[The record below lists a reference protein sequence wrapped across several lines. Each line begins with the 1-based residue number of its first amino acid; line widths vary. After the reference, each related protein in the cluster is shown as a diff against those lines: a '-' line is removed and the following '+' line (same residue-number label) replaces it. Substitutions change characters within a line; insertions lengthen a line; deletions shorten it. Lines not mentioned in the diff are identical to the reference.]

1 MMRTL
6 ITVFLKEVLDNVRD
20 RRTLASALIMGPLF
34 GPMLFAFVIN
44 LSIERSLD
52 DIERV
57 TELPVIGREH
67 APNLLRYLESRNID
81 IVGGPADRDAA
92 LDAVGTGKHD
102 VVLYIPPE
110 FAEQFTASRPARV
123 ELITDQSNSQADR
136 EARRV
141 RTALRTYS
149 QELVSI
155 RLTARGVSPLAL
167 RPLNIDEVDMSTPS
181 GRSAILLGMM
191 SYFFIFALLMGG
203 MYLAIDTTAGERER
217 GSLEPLLALPVTR
230 NQLLLGKVAATCVFM
245 AVSLGLSLGSFFI
258 ALKFMPLDELGMTPN
273 FGPLTVGAAFLV
285 LSPFILLGAAVMT
298 LVASFTKS
306 YREAQTWLSVVLLA
320 PTLPILIVSILTLRP
335 RLEFMFV
342 PSLSQHLLL
351 IDMGQSRLIAQHG
364 RSGHNDNYYV
374 PVLRATASQR
384 LQGLAGLPRRG
395 LADHQAPS
403 SPAPGHRPAALDREA
418 RGPDTARR
426 PAAGGVLRLHLR
438 VHTSRPEEGRRH
450 RPDPVDRL
458 QDRPETQCGTCRG
471 DRPVVGRDDRR
482 APVSGAA
489 GAHRQ

>member
-6 ITVFLKEVLDNVRD
+6 ATVFRKEVLDNVRD

-34 GPMLFAFVIN
+34 GPILFAFVIN

-52 DIERV
+52 DADRV
-57 TELPVIGREH
+57 TELPVIGRQH
-67 APNLLRYLESRNID
+67 APNLMRYLESHNID
-81 IVGGPADRDAA
+81 VIDGPADRQAA
-92 LDAVGTGKHD
+92 LDAVSNGVHD
-102 VVLYIPPE
+102 VVVIVPPE
-110 FAEQFTASRPARV
+110 FGEKLATATPARI
-123 ELITDQSNSQADR
+123 ELITDQSNTQADR

-141 RTALRTYS
+141 RGALYAYN
-149 QELVSI
+149 QELASL

-230 NQLLLGKVAATCVFM
+230 NQLLLGKLAATCLFM
-245 AVSLGLSLGSFFI
+245 ALSLSLSLASFFV
-258 ALKFMPLDELGMTPN
+258 ALGFMPLDELGMTPN
-273 FGPLTVGAAFLV
+273 FGPATVGAAFL
-285 LSPFILLGAAVMT
+285 LPLPFILPGAAVMT
-298 LVASFTKS
+298 PVASFTKS

-351 IDMGQSRLIAQHG
+351 IDMVKNEPLDPLHVAISVCSTLLFGALLTWICARLY
-364 RSGHNDNYYV
+364 R
-374 PVLRATASQR
+374 RE
-384 LQGLAGLPRRG
+384 GLLG
-395 LADHQAPS
+395 
-403 SPAPGHRPAALDREA
+403 
-418 RGPDTARR
+418 
-426 PAAGGVLRLHLR
+426 
-438 VHTSRPEEGRRH
+438 
-450 RPDPVDRL
+450 
-458 QDRPETQCGTCRG
+458 
-471 DRPVVGRDDRR
+471 
-482 APVSGAA
+482 
-489 GAHRQ
+489 